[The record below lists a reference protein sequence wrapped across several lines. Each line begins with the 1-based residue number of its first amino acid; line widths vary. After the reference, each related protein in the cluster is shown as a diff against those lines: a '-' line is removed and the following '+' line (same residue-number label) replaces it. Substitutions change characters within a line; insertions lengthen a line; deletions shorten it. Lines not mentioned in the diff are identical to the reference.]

1 MKIAIID
8 IDIGNTVSLYHC
20 IKKIGYLPQVTSNK
34 EKIINS
40 DKIFFPGVGA
50 FNKVYENIRKKKFLE
65 VFNTIN
71 KMNKSILCICV
82 GYQVLSMS
90 SEENN
95 SKNGL
100 SLINGKVYSL
110 QNISKNLSIP
120 HVGWNSCQI
129 VKKSPLFDEIDDN
142 SDFYFTHSFYLDL
155 NEKDQKLQLTK
166 TNYGKDFTSSIKQG
180 NIYGVQFHPEKSQ
193 SNGIKLIKNF
203 IEKC

>member
-8 IDIGNTVSLYHC
+8 IDVGNTESLYYC
-20 IKKIGYLPQVTSNK
+20 IKKIGYFPEVTSNK
-34 EKIINS
+34 EKLINS
-40 DKIFFPGVGA
+40 DKIIFPGVGA
-50 FNKVYENIRKKKFLE
+50 FNKVYENIKQKNFLE
-65 VFNTIN
+65 VFDKIN
-71 KMNKSILCICV
+71 KMNKSMLSICV

-95 SKNGL
+95 SRNGL
-100 SLINGKVYSL
+100 GFVNGKVYSL
-110 QNISKNLSIP
+110 KNISDNLSIP
-120 HVGWNSCQI
+120 HVGWNSCKI
-129 VKKSPLFDEIDDN
+129 DKKSALFDEIKDN

-155 NEKDQKLQLTK
+155 NKRDQSLQLTK
-166 TNYGKDFTSSIKQG
+166 TNYGKDFTSSIKIG